1 MKTLN
6 ITGIRM
12 KTFLVSPGGPPH
24 RGCAELRKLLRER
37 TSSCSDISALLAE
50 TGEKLRRVLPF
61 DHILYMEP
69 GGGASRVYH
78 VWPPYKGNT
87 RLSWPQIKEAD
98 AVILNSY
105 HDTLVRICARGDYAT
120 ATISVL
126 QKYMREA
133 CSDDFSLLFIRKVIQ
148 ERFIG
153 LIGFISFRKGAYDE
167 KDAATV
173 FALLESF
180 VFMWEKFCRGVQDSD
195 SHIPGHDED
204 FFSLINLPGMQKVLK
219 LINRVS
225 REDVPV
231 LLLGE
236 TGTGKEGVANLIYR
250 GSGRALRPFIKI
262 NCGGIPLSLL
272 ESKLFGYQKGAF
284 TGALRDT
291 PGCFEL
297 ADTGSLLLDE
307 LGELPLS
314 AQAHLLRVL
323 QEKVIE
329 RVGSSL
335 EIPVNVRIIAATNR
349 NLAEMVQRGEFR
361 RDLLYRLSVFPVY
374 IPALRERPEDIPV
387 LLNFFILQQS
397 RKQGFAAPPALA
409 RSELRRLCAYSWPGN
424 IREMQNAVIRA
435 MLIWDGARESGF
447 SIEAGA
453 NLFAGMFPPLPASVP
468 EETGT
473 SAPELPY
480 PGSLRME
487 DVERKHILRVLD
499 MAEQQIAGQGGAAEM
514 LGLNPGTLRARM
526 KKLGIRRQPA
536 LNRAGRASGNFPQGR
551 VE

>member
-1 MKTLN
+1 ME
-6 ITGIRM
+6 
-12 KTFLVSPGGPPH
+12 PPR
-24 RGCAELRKLLRER
+24 RGCAALGKLLREKAAL
-37 TSSCSDISALLAE
+37 CADAPALLAE
-50 TGEKLRRVLPF
+50 MGKEFRKILPF
-61 DHILYMEP
+61 DHIIYMEP
-69 GGGASRVYH
+69 GDSSSRVYH
-78 VWPPYKGNT
+78 LWPAYKGNT
-87 RLSWPQIKEAD
+87 RLNWPQLRESD

-105 HDTLVRICARGDYAT
+105 HDTLLRICAHGDYVT
-120 ATISVL
+120 TTISVL
-126 QKYMREA
+126 QKYMKEA
-133 CSDDFSLLFIRKVIQ
+133 YSDDFSLLFIRKVIQ

-153 LIGFISFRKGAYDE
+153 LIGFISFRKDAYGE

-180 VFMWEKFCRGVQDSD
+180 IFMWEKFCRGVQESD
-195 SHIPGHDED
+195 SHVPGHDAD

-225 REDVPV
+225 REDIPV

-284 TGALRDT
+284 TGAVRDT

-361 RDLLYRLSVFPVY
+361 RDLLYRLSIFPVY

-397 RKQGFAAPPALA
+397 RKQGFATPPALA
-409 RSELRRLCAYSWPGN
+409 RSELRRLCAYPWPGN

-447 SIEAGA
+447 SIEVGT
-453 NLFAGMFPPLPASVP
+453 NLFAGMFPPLPASFP
-468 EETGT
+468 EETGMR
-473 SAPELPY
+473 APQLPY
-480 PGSLRME
+480 PDSLRME
-487 DVERKHILRVLD
+487 DMERKHILRVLD
-499 MAEQQIAGQGGAAEM
+499 MAGQQIAGQGGAAEM
-514 LGLNPGTLRARM
+514 LDVNPSTLRARM

-536 LNRAGRASGNFPQGR
+536 G
-551 VE
+551 

>member
-1 MKTLN
+1 MA
-6 ITGIRM
+6 M
-12 KTFLVSPGGPPH
+12 KTFLTPPMEPP
-24 RGCAELRKLLRER
+24 RKGCAALGKLLREKAAL
-37 TSSCSDISALLAE
+37 CADVPALLAE
-50 TGEKLRRVLPF
+50 MGEEFRKILPL
-61 DHILYMEP
+61 DHIIYMEP
-69 GGGASRVYH
+69 GDGSSRLYH
-78 VWPPYKGNT
+78 IWPAYKGNT
-87 RLSWPQIKEAD
+87 RLNWPQLRESD

-105 HDTLVRICARGDYAT
+105 HDTLVRICAHGDYAT

-126 QKYMREA
+126 QKYMKEA
-133 CSDDFSLLFIRKVIQ
+133 YADDFSLLFIRKVIQ
-148 ERFIG
+148 ERSIG
-153 LIGFISFRKGAYDE
+153 LFGFISFQQDAYSE
-167 KDAATV
+167 TDAATV
-173 FALLESF
+173 FALLDSF
-180 VFMWEKFCRGVQDSD
+180 IFMWERFCRGVRDA
-195 SHIPGHDED
+195 HVPGHDAD
-204 FFSLINLPGMQKVLK
+204 FFSLINLPGMQGVLR
-219 LINRVS
+219 LINKVS
-225 REDVPV
+225 REDIPV

-284 TGALRDT
+284 TGAIRDT

-297 ADTGSLLLDE
+297 ADTGVLLLDE

-314 AQAHLLRVL
+314 AQVHLLRVL

-349 NLAEMVQRGEFR
+349 NLAEMVRQGGFR
-361 RDLLYRLSVFPVY
+361 RDLLYRLSIFPIY

-397 RKQGFAAPPALA
+397 RKQGFAEPPVLA

-447 SIEAGA
+447 SIETGT
-453 NLFAGMFPPLPASVP
+453 NLFAGMFPPLPEQDVMA
-468 EETGT
+468 G
-473 SAPELPY
+473 ELPAKEMRS
-480 PGSLRME
+480 GSLRME
-487 DVERKHILRVLD
+487 DVEREHIRRVLD
-499 MAEQQIAGQGGAAEM
+499 MAEGRIAGPGGAAGM
-514 LGLNPGTLRARM
+514 LDMNPSTLRERM
-526 KKLGIRRQPA
+526 KKLDIRREGGA
-536 LNRAGRASGNFPQGR
+536 GDKAVRDAGRPCGNFPPGG
-551 VE
+551 VG